1 MLVVLVVVVC
11 FFLFLFFIIFFYY
24 FFFLFGCCCC
34 AVVVFL
40 LLLTIEHH
48 LRLRMAVGYDA
59 YSTAPDNSKKICAE
73 VTILIFVAN
82 ATNNV
87 RTNTLQHETCSKI
100 L

>member
-1 MLVVLVVVVC
+1 M
-11 FFLFLFFIIFFYY
+11 
-24 FFFLFGCCCC
+24 FGCCCC
-34 AVVVFL
+34 AVVFL

-59 YSTAPDNSKKICAE
+59 YSTAPDNSKKICARGYDSY
-73 VTILIFVAN
+73 FVAN

-87 RTNTLQHETCSKI
+87 RTNTLQHETRKEI